1 MVSSLAPIS
10 CSTYNFFSYSY
21 FTYNLKEET
30 LDSFLKSRYKKR
42 ENIFF
47 QTFICSRSFC
57 RNQIIGSS
65 LIGKCGISLVELEA
79 FRVLTV
85 PHPFTNLFF
94 SPPLDPSFW
103 SVFGLIILCMSRKAF
118 LVVIDELSFVYCKL
132 MTFIWYAIA
141 PRNRLSIYSF

>member
-42 ENIFF
+42 ENIFS

-65 LIGKCGISLVELEA
+65 LIGKCGTSLVELEA

-94 SPPLDPSFW
+94 FPPFGSLILVSFW
-103 SVFGLIILCMSRKAF
+103 SHN
-118 LVVIDELSFVYCKL
+118 FVYVTKSLLGSDRWTVICIL
-132 MTFIWYAIA
+132 QA
-141 PRNRLSIYSF
+141 NDIYLVCHSTQK